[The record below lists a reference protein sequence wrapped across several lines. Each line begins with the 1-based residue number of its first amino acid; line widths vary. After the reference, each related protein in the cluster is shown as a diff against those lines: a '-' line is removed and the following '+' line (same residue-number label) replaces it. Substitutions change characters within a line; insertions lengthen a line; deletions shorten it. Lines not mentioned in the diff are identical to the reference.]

1 MAKGPKRQSLVLGP
15 LPVDVINR
23 TIETDLVEG
32 VVILTAAAQVHAQ
45 RRHPEDFSLIL
56 PHIGAIVTAPFYI
69 GDDHRNPDKIELIGR
84 IPGAGVVALVAV
96 SIERD
101 EDGHYR
107 VASFYQISEEKL
119 QTRRSRGFLKIARK

>member
-23 TIETDLVEG
+23 TIETELAEG
-32 VVILTAAAQVHAQ
+32 QVILSAAAQLHAQ
-45 RRHPEDFSLIL
+45 RYHPEDFPHIL
-56 PHIGAIVTAPFYI
+56 PHIGAIVTAPFYV
-69 GDDHRNPDKIELIGR
+69 GDDHRNPGKIELIGR
-84 IPGAGVVALVAV
+84 IPGAGIVALVAV
-96 SIERD
+96 SIEQ
-101 EDGHYR
+101 DGDGNYN